1 MTEEPKRHQL
11 TAVAHNEDIFWEAPM
26 ILQDAMVH
34 TQRQEGFVLATVL
47 VFLLVLT
54 LGVFFS
60 AGMTRTNVQVVN
72 NEQNQK
78 EAFAAAEA
86 GVDEALYRMSL
97 VGGDTAAIT
106 GINGGTAF
114 DASLTPTVPGRDTTN
129 GASNYGITNTDT
141 ASTSQILFVTTAP
154 VSGQNGRVP
163 SLQPPA
169 TNRNLYSTST
179 ADGAPVDMTATAN
192 LTIGWDLCTAP
203 QAAIGASVGCG
214 GGTGSIRQYPPGAA
228 TTRPIV
234 KIVSTGQS
242 GSARQRIT
250 VRATDC
256 IPSSGITNGGIVS
269 LGGICTQGVGL
280 NGAGTISAAGVIQIN
295 AGATS
300 NNPSTCTAAS
310 TGGAGSSIS
319 GSEINV
325 VGGVSGNFNPP
336 ANTGVLP
343 TADPYAG
350 ANLLPPCFTNGALQC
365 QGDPSTQSQPG
376 LKNGAACGGTAS
388 SPAVCTASSSGDVLS
403 PGIYYGG
410 VRISAGT
417 AGNPIRLQP
426 GVYIMAGGGF
436 SSTSGNNYVVSN
448 SGGVFIYNTSDPSH
462 PTGTGAAASFN
473 LANGNTLANLVAPSS
488 GTFAGVVLYQDRTL
502 SPQPDISI
510 TGGNALHILDGLVY
524 APGANFNVQGG
535 TPASTTIGG
544 SLIVN
549 SISMIGASSL
559 IVQNPATPVPT
570 AACQTFAYVPIGWQD
585 F

>member
-1 MTEEPKRHQL
+1 MPLSPSVPIADSGQEVPMIPRF
-11 TAVAHNEDIFWEAPM
+11 AVASSRRED
-26 ILQDAMVH
+26 
-34 TQRQEGFVLATVL
+34 GFVLATVL

-54 LGVFFS
+54 LSVFFG
-60 AGMTRTNVQVVN
+60 AGLTRTDVQVVN

-86 GVDEALYRMSL
+86 GIDEALYRMSL
-97 VGGDTAAIT
+97 VGGDKAAIT

-114 DASLTPTVPGRDTTN
+114 DASLSPTVPGRDTTN
-129 GASNYGITNTDT
+129 GASDYGITNTDT

-154 VSGQNGRVP
+154 VSGQNNRAP

-169 TNRNLYSTST
+169 TIRSPYSTNT
-179 ADGAPVDMTATAN
+179 ADSAPVDMTATTN
-192 LTIGWDLCTAP
+192 LTIGWDLCTAA
-203 QAAIGASVGCG
+203 QAAVGASIGCG

-228 TTRPIV
+228 TTRPVV

-242 GSARQRIT
+242 GTARQRIT
-250 VRATDC
+250 VQAADC
-256 IPSSGITNGGIVS
+256 IPASGSGNGGIVS

-280 NGAGTISAAGVIQIN
+280 NGAGTITAAGLIQIN
-295 AGATS
+295 AGAAS

-310 TGGAGSSIS
+310 TGGAQSSIT
-319 GSEINV
+319 GREIRV

-336 ANTGVLP
+336 ATTGVLP
-343 TADPYAG
+343 TADPYAD
-350 ANLLPPCFTNGALQC
+350 ANLLPPCYTGGPSPCQGSLPTALQ
-365 QGDPSTQSQPG
+365 GT
-376 LKNGAACGGTAS
+376 KNGVACGGTAS
-388 SPAVCTASSSGDVLS
+388 SPAVCTASSNGDVLS

-410 VRISAGT
+410 IHISAGT
-417 AGNPIRLQP
+417 AGNPVHLQS
-426 GVYIMAGGGF
+426 GEYIIAGGGF
-436 SSTSGNNYVVSN
+436 SSTSGNNYVVSD
-448 SGGVFIYNTSDPSH
+448 SGGVFIYNTVDPSH
-462 PTGTGAAASFN
+462 TNGAGAAGQFN
-473 LANGNTLANLVAPSS
+473 LANGNTLANLVSPTS

-535 TPASTTIGG
+535 TTASTTIGG

-549 SISMIGASSL
+549 SITMIGASSL
-559 IVQNPATPVPT
+559 IVQNPANPLPT
-570 AACQTFAYVPIGWQD
+570 QACQTIAYVPIGWQD